1 MSTEQ
6 TSAGSGDAPERSII
20 GFVPELRV
28 DGDATGGTDPTAD
41 EASKTDESS
50 ESTRTDSADSD
61 AATDP
66 TDSAIDTES
75 DTDSA
80 ADTDSAIDDDAVY
93 YEDQVEPEYGILGFT
108 LRELVIVG
116 AWALMFIV
124 SFFPVF
130 GGGASVWTSGIDW
143 LLTVGAPTAAVF
155 LVVLRR
161 FSPEGIRRVGSLGID
176 QFASVAASVAA
187 VAWAQVLWHQ
197 VSASVS
203 LGAFLVGWVPIVA
216 VIGALALVVATVF
229 APLIPRLREDFE
241 GRLETLAHRNAD
253 PVRPVIRRPRPTPPA
268 PAPSVEGEPDTL
280 DPTADSGPEIDASA
294 PQAEAAAVVED
305 DTDQDEDA
313 DATRVID
320 VSPLV
325 EAPDSEARQE
335 GTSYT
340 DPIGALHE
348 IFESNG
354 TVVPGS
360 SEEEDH
366 GPGDTTHS
374 RGEAEALLRRN
385 RSEHPRPVDPDAQP
399 FWILASTER
408 DVLDERG
415 QPLYRIGPSAWT
427 LVIEDRDGAY
437 VVRHDDG
444 RIGYLHDLT
453 DITKG

>member
-6 TSAGSGDAPERSII
+6 ASTGPGEVPERSII
-20 GFVPELRV
+20 GFVPELG
-28 DGDATGGTDPTAD
+28 DGEATGDRA
-41 EASKTDESS
+41 AQIDESPG
-50 ESTRTDSADSD
+50 TVRTDAAADD
-61 AATDP
+61 ADAVDPATDD
-66 TDSAIDTES
+66 DSG
-75 DTDSA
+75 
-80 ADTDSAIDDDAVY
+80 IDDEAVY

-116 AWALMFIV
+116 AWAVAFIV
-124 SFFPVF
+124 SFFPVLYR
-130 GGGASVWTSGIDW
+130 GASVWTSGIDW
-143 LLTVGAPTAAVF
+143 ILTIGVPTAAVF

-161 FSPEGIRRVGSLGID
+161 LSPDGIRRVGSLGMD
-176 QFASVAASVAA
+176 QFASVAAAVAG
-187 VAWAQVLWHQ
+187 VAWAQILWHQ
-197 VSASVS
+197 VTASIDTGV
-203 LGAFLVGWVPIVA
+203 LLVGWVPIVA
-216 VIGALALVVATVF
+216 LLAALVLIAATVF

-241 GRLETLAHRNAD
+241 GRMETLAHRNAD
-253 PVRPVIRRPRPTPPA
+253 PVRPVIRRPRPVTA
-268 PAPSVEGEPDTL
+268 PAAGGEGDAP
-280 DPTADSGPEIDASA
+280 DPTVDSDAPA
-294 PQAEAAAVVED
+294 AEDATTD
-305 DTDQDEDA
+305 DDADA

-320 VSPLV
+320 VGPVV
-325 EAPDSEARQE
+325 ESSQTEARQA

-354 TVVPGS
+354 VAVPGD
-360 SEEEDH
+360 SEDEDYAA
-366 GPGDTTHS
+366 GDTTHS

-385 RSEHPRPVDPDAQP
+385 RSEYSRPVDSDAQP
-399 FWILASTER
+399 FWILAGTER